1 MKGSCVEA
9 KTNALGKEPSD
20 VCVDLMGWYIVAKQS
35 TRLVML
41 EKVYDNSSTIHHVP
55 YADDVLR
62 VSVVIVYDGD
72 AQVPFPTLEVQFVRQ
87 AIGTFVG
94 WATHL
99 VKVVSDEVFSF
110 PSMHYC
116 FVIIKKLFNCY
127 FH

>member
-1 MKGSCVEA
+1 
-9 KTNALGKEPSD
+9 
-20 VCVDLMGWYIVAKQS
+20 
-35 TRLVML
+35 ML